1 MEGGNQMLIYRGKLV
16 SGPAALPRLLL
27 RDLIHEKILAGHA
40 STPPGDKEW
49 HRLSLFE
56 RFEWLE
62 EHCWVLPPEERWDAM
77 KRSRTKIVGLV
88 KERAWAMAAARCPP
102 GHA

>member
-1 MEGGNQMLIYRGKLV
+1 MLIYRGKLV

-27 RDLIHEKILAGHA
+27 RKLTCE
-40 STPPGDKEW
+40 TEEW
-49 HRLSLFE
+49 HRLSLVE

-77 KRSRTKIVGLV
+77 ERSRAKIAGLI
-88 KERAWAMAAARCPP
+88 KERAWDLAATRCAP